1 MQNIIKNKLL
11 SSIVFLILGVL
22 LLIAPTA
29 MLETFVRII
38 GAVLLLGALVR
49 LIVHFAAKK
58 EDRVPLSLVLGVAA
72 AAIGLFFIILPS
84 VVTAALAYIF
94 GAILIL
100 NSLLDLVIAVRLPSG
115 KLVAVLLSLLGLVLG
130 VLIVVNPDAFARF
143 MTQFIGATLI
153 YESVVG
159 IVTAILARK
168 TAKANI
174 TKSNLLN

>member
-29 MLETFVRII
+29 MLETFIRII
-38 GAVLLLGALVR
+38 GGVLLLGAAIR
-49 LIVHFAAKK
+49 LIAYFVTKK

-72 AAIGLFFIILPS
+72 AAIGIFFVAAPG
-84 VVTAALAYIF
+84 VVTNVLAYIF

-115 KLVAVLLSLLGLVLG
+115 KVVAVLLALLGIALG
-130 VLIVVNPDAFARF
+130 VLVIVNPDVFADF
-143 MTQFIGATLI
+143 MTRFIGATLF
-153 YESVVG
+153 YESIVG
-159 IVTAILARK
+159 IVTSILARK
-168 TAKANI
+168 TAKSA
-174 TKSNLLN
+174 LLDK